1 MDRLHPTRLFDP
13 ESAGPCAVGPTRDVR
28 RWTQG
33 CGVAAMAL
41 AIAYGLAATPLGAR
55 WTPLWPAHELH
66 GVLALA
72 LALAGAVS
80 AVSPSRSLVAALR
93 AAATLALLIAA
104 AVVLAGAGASAPGPR
119 VGPLAGTGLALALAI
134 LALTLWPL
142 RGPTPD
148 AAVVG
153 IQVALAVLWA
163 VCAAA
168 LCTLLPARWLLDW
181 QPLDSG
187 LSWPTTLTLGLLATA
202 ATARVYQQPA
212 LRAYF
217 RAREDRRIF
226 ASYQAMLLGA
236 IGLAALL
243 IAGLLTVQVI
253 ESVKPVLHR
262 SASAQSRALDA
273 LLLRVAAAADRAAGD
288 LMPAGTAGSNGP
300 ALAQWLRQLREQMDP
315 FGQIGIRV
323 QDAGLPALTE
333 GTFHDGARTALRL
346 ADDTGLSVI
355 APNGLVLQV
364 ERQASQR
371 PGARLVIQVRPFLA
385 EAQLQPTELPGAHA
399 DVLLCADAR
408 SAAQAARCLSTS
420 RPDGLTMPLPA
431 REDGLA
437 WPIQRAWRGQDG
449 VLLLRDPS
457 RAAVAVSYAP
467 VGTTGLGVVNRL
479 PLAPLVGRL
488 TSGVM
493 PALLTLLLVAAAGS
507 ALLYRRSFPQLRTLR
522 YAKAQ
527 VQATL
532 EHLPRGVL
540 TLDAQG
546 LIDSSNAGAHRLTGF
561 DAGQLAGRPA
571 AELLQAG
578 AGSSPWLPVPG
589 TSEASLMAAGGQTIP
604 VEVLVERFEFEGS
617 ARSVVIIRDMRR
629 ELAHHAELARWER
642 IFFHAEWGVATSTFD
657 GQRLELV
664 NPAFAR
670 MLGWGVDDLRQRPIL
685 EVFAPPVRDDARAQ
699 IARAEAQGH
708 HRFESWHQRRDGS
721 TVPVLIDVT
730 MVRSPDGR
738 QFRVVNV
745 QDMSEQR
752 QAQEAVQRS
761 EALLRLVLKSLPVGV
776 WIADREGRVVATNP
790 AAERLWQGPLAFSD
804 GRPVGLSARR
814 LGSPT
819 PMAADDYPMLRA
831 IRSGQASIGEL
842 IEVEGGDGTRRT
854 LMTAAVPLIGSD
866 GSIQGAIAVDED
878 LTTLLRA
885 EAAIV
890 AAKNF
895 FESLFQSAALG
906 MAVWNEHG
914 RFERVNRA
922 LCELLC
928 RDEDSLL
935 ASSLADVCEPG
946 TVAADLAMLDRMRQG
961 ELGKIEVERR
971 WRRCDDRRVWV
982 LMVVSL
988 MRLPGNE
995 HPQFV
1000 VQVLDIDRSWRFQ
1013 QALRDSEARLLNA
1026 HRIARLADW
1035 EWDPVRDELQLTE
1048 PGQRMLGLPAGH
1060 SGALVGTQWLA
1071 RVHPDDR
1078 SAVYAALSAAL
1089 LGRQPL
1095 AIDYRLLLD
1104 DGGERYLHQQGE
1116 RSLGEPARLI
1126 GVLQDITE
1134 RKRVE
1139 NELLLSRQ
1147 RLRALSANEEV
1158 LIEEERRHI
1167 AREVHDELG
1176 QALTA
1181 LKMEVSLLGR
1191 RFGSD
1196 PALVAR
1202 AERMSAMID
1211 GTIGVVRHVA
1221 SNLRPSALDFG
1232 LVAAIEWLAEDFGL
1246 RWEMPCEV
1254 HLDGHEIAL
1263 SDARSTALF
1272 RIVQESLTN
1281 VARHARA
1288 RRVDIRIARDG
1299 DTVRLSVRDDGVGFD
1314 LLAAQERGGR
1324 FGLLG
1329 MRERAL
1335 KIGARLRLDSRIGG
1349 GTTIDVELPLTDLQ
1363 DT

>member
-1 MDRLHPTRLFDP
+1 MNRLHRSRPFEPEAAGPAALAPTR
-13 ESAGPCAVGPTRDVR
+13 VVR
-28 RWTQG
+28 RWQQG
-33 CGVAAMAL
+33 CGIAAMAL
-41 AIAYGLAATPLGAR
+41 ASTYGLAATPLGAG
-55 WTPLWPAHELH
+55 WAPLWPAHELD

-72 LALAGAVS
+72 LVLTGAVS
-80 AVSPSRSLVAALR
+80 AVSPSRSLVAMLR

-104 AVVLAGAGASAPGPR
+104 ATVLAGLGTPEPGPR
-119 VGPLAGTGLALALAI
+119 VGLITGSGLALGLAI
-134 LALTLWPL
+134 LALSLWPM
-142 RGPTPD
+142 RAPAPD

-168 LCTLLPARWLLDW
+168 LCSLLPARWLLDW
-181 QPLDSG
+181 QPLDAG
-187 LSWPTTLTLGLLATA
+187 LSWPMTLTLGLLATA

-212 LRAYF
+212 LRAYY

-236 IGLAALL
+236 IALAALL
-243 IAGLLTVQVI
+243 IAGLLTVQLI

-262 SASAQSRALDA
+262 SATDQSRALEA
-273 LLLRVAAAADRAAGD
+273 LLLRVGAAADRSAAD
-288 LMPAGTAGSNGP
+288 LMPAGAAGSD
-300 ALAQWLRQLREQMDP
+300 AAMLAQWLRQLREQMDP
-315 FGQIGIRV
+315 FGQIGIRLH
-323 QDAGLPALTE
+323 DDGHATLTE
-333 GTFHDGARTALRL
+333 GTFHDGAWTALRL
-346 ADDTGLSVI
+346 AQGTGLSII

-364 ERQASQR
+364 ERRAPRR
-371 PGARLVIQVRPFLA
+371 PGARLIVQVRPFMA
-385 EAQLQPTELPGAHA
+385 EAQLQPTELPGARA
-399 DVLLCADAR
+399 EVMLCVDAAAGVA
-408 SAAQAARCLSTS
+408 AAQCLSTT
-420 RPDGLTMPLPA
+420 RPNGLVMPLPA
-431 REDGLA
+431 RSDGQA

-457 RAAVAVSYAP
+457 RVAIAVSFAP
-467 VGTTGLGVVNRL
+467 VGTVGLGIVNRL

-488 TSGVM
+488 TGGVL

-507 ALLYRRSFPQLRTLR
+507 ALVYRRAFPQLRALR
-522 YAKAQ
+522 YAKAH

-561 DAGQLAGRPA
+561 DASQLAGRPVAGLVMA
-571 AELLQAG
+571 AAG
-578 AGSSPWLPVPG
+578 APPWQPVPG
-589 TSEASLMAAGGQTIP
+589 TSEATLLAAGGQAIP
-604 VEVLVERFEFEGS
+604 VEVLVERFDFEGS
-617 ARSVVIIRDMRR
+617 ARAVVIIRDMRR

-642 IFFHAEWGVATSTFD
+642 IFFHAEWGVATSTVD
-657 GQRLELV
+657 GERLELV

-670 MLGWGVDDLRQRPIL
+670 MLGWEVDDLRQRPVL
-685 EVFAPPVRDDARAQ
+685 EVFAPGVRDDARAQ
-699 IARAEAQGH
+699 IARAQAQGH

-721 TVPVLIDVT
+721 TVPVLIDMTV
-730 MVRSPDGR
+730 VRSPDGR

-752 QAQEAVQRS
+752 QAQEAVERS
-761 EALLRLVLKSLPVGV
+761 EALLRLVLNSLPVGV
-776 WIADREGRVVATNP
+776 WIADRDGRVVATNP
-790 AAERLWQGPLAFSD
+790 AVDRLWPDPVALKE
-804 GRPVGLSARR
+804 GRPTGLKARR
-814 LGSPT
+814 LAGTAPV
-819 PMAADDYPMLRA
+819 AADDDPMQRALRT
-831 IRSGQASIGEL
+831 GEASMGEL
-842 IEVEGGDGTRRT
+842 IEIEGADGTRRT
-854 LMTAAVPLIGSD
+854 LMTAAVPLVGSD

-895 FESLFQSAALG
+895 FEGLFQSAALG
-906 MAVWNEHG
+906 MAVWDEHG

-928 RDEDSLL
+928 RDEAGLL
-935 ASSLADVCEPG
+935 ASSLADVGEPG
-946 TVAADLAMLDRMRQG
+946 TVAADLAMLARMRTG

-971 WRRCDDRRVWV
+971 WRRGDGRRVWV

-988 MRLPGNE
+988 MRLPGTE
-995 HPQFV
+995 HRQFV
-1000 VQVLDIDRSWRFQ
+1000 VQALDIDRSWRFQ

-1089 LGRQPL
+1089 QGHQPL

-1116 RSLGEPARLI
+1116 RGLGEPARLI

-1191 RFGSD
+1191 RFGGD
-1196 PALVAR
+1196 PALSAR

-1254 HLDGHEIAL
+1254 HLDGQEITL

-1281 VARHARA
+1281 VARHAQA

-1314 LLAAQERGGR
+1314 PHAAQERGGR

-1335 KIGARLRLDSRIGG
+1335 KIGARLRLDSRNGG
-1349 GTTIDVELPLTDLQ
+1349 GTTIDVELPLKDLH
-1363 DT
+1363 